1 MNNHTNAHTPWIFW
15 PIRAVFDFI
24 EWTLRFTGRFV
35 AAILGLVI
43 MIVGI
48 VLIITIIAAPLG
60 LPIFMF
66 GFVLMLRGIF

>member
-1 MNNHTNAHTPWIFW
+1 MNNYTKAHTPWIFW

-24 EWTLRFTGRFV
+24 EWTLRISGRFI
-35 AAILGLVI
+35 AAILGLAI

-48 VLIITIIAAPLG
+48 VFTITIIAAPLG
-60 LPIFMF
+60 LPMLMF